1 MTDRRS
7 DKRLRDVST
16 DAQRNRLLERL
27 QVGPV
32 DTFTARKELN
42 ISHPAGRVQEL
53 REAGHHIVTHRSR
66 LEDAQG
72 HSHAGVAVYYLGG
85 QP

>member
-1 MTDRRS
+1 MTDRSRS
-7 DKRLRDVST
+7 NIDDTS
-16 DAQRNRLLERL
+16 ASSQRVRLLERL
-27 QVGPV
+27 QLGPV
-32 DTFTARKELN
+32 DTITARTELN
-42 ISHPAGRVQEL
+42 VLHPAARVQEL

-72 HSHAGVAVYYLGG
+72 PSHAGVAVYYLGG

>member
-1 MTDRRS
+1 MTDRSRS
-7 DKRLRDVST
+7 NIDDTS
-16 DAQRNRLLERL
+16 ASSQRVRLLERL
-27 QVGPV
+27 QRGPV
-32 DTFTARKELN
+32 DTITARTELN
-42 ISHPAGRVQEL
+42 VLHPAARVQEL

>member
-1 MTDRRS
+1 MTDSSRE
-7 DKRLRDVST
+7 KIT
-16 DAQRNRLLERL
+16 DTSAANQRARLLERL
-27 QVGPV
+27 QIGPI
-32 DTFTARKELN
+32 DTVTARAELN
-42 ISHPAGRVQEL
+42 VLHPAARVQEL

>member
-1 MTDRRS
+1 MTDRSRS
-7 DKRLRDVST
+7 IDDTSAAT
-16 DAQRNRLLERL
+16 QRVRLLERL
-27 QVGPV
+27 HLGPV
-32 DTFTARKELN
+32 DTITARTELN
-42 ISHPAGRVQEL
+42 ILHPAARVMEL
-53 REAGHHIVTHRSR
+53 KERGHLIVTHRSR

>member
-1 MTDRRS
+1 MTDRSRS
-7 DKRLRDVST
+7 NIDDTS
-16 DAQRNRLLERL
+16 ASSQRVRLLERL
-27 QVGPV
+27 QLGPV
-32 DTFTARKELN
+32 DTITAGTELN
-42 ISHPAGRVQEL
+42 VLHPAARVQEL

>member
-32 DTFTARKELN
+32 DTFTARNELN

-53 REAGHHIVTHRSR
+53 REAGHPIFTHRQTIH
-66 LEDAQG
+66 DDQG
-72 HSHAGVAVYYLGG
+72 RPHRGCAVYVMHT
-85 QP
+85 P

>member
-1 MTDRRS
+1 MTNCSRS
-7 DKRLRDVST
+7 NIDETSAAT
-16 DAQRNRLLERL
+16 QRARLLERL
-27 QVGPV
+27 HIGPV
-32 DTFTARKELN
+32 DTITARTELN
-42 ISHPAGRVQEL
+42 ILHPAARVLEL
-53 REAGHHIVTHRSR
+53 KERGHHIVTHRSR